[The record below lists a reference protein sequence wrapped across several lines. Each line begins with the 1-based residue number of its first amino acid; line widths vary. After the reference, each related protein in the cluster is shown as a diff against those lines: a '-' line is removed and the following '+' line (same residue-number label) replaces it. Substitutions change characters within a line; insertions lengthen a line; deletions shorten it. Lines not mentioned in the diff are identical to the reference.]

1 MYKPREIAAEI
12 LELIRQPHIDAG
24 TPLEDIHL
32 LESISDILEEHL
44 NQEYKDGVQ
53 YGEDNPRCFT
63 RKHGNMRW
71 GRGL

>member
-1 MYKPREIAAEI
+1 MDKPREVAAEI
-12 LELIRQPHIDAG
+12 LELIRQPHVDAG

-53 YGEDNPRCFT
+53 
-63 RKHGNMRW
+63 
-71 GRGL
+71 